1 MRRTTWAS
9 DGWRVCFVEGY
20 HRWCWAQ
27 AVAPWCLV
35 SSTTA
40 WELPGGV
47 VVDKPLTPPAQC
59 LYLSHGESH
68 ITDLKGLLL
77 DQVSEPRMH
86 WHNTHSIKLLPLQL
100 ALALLRLGQKKLVPG
115 CLPHFPLQP
124 IISFCCCL
132 SFTFIA
138 PPPIRFLT
146 RTTEH
151 TPICRG

>member
-1 MRRTTWAS
+1 M
-9 DGWRVCFVEGY
+9 
-20 HRWCWAQ
+20 
-27 AVAPWCLV
+27 
-35 SSTTA
+35 
-40 WELPGGV
+40 
-47 VVDKPLTPPAQC
+47 DKPLTPPAQC

-138 PPPIRFLT
+138 PPPSDFLLGLQSIHPFVGGKQT
-146 RTTEH
+146 SSVCGSTLREAERRKTGSV
-151 TPICRG
+151 CKDRGARRS